1 MKPSNLLKGKWA
13 SAKKHFANF
22 FGQENCRLRKGA
34 KPEQGIDLDR

>member
-1 MKPSNLLKGKWA
+1 MGEREEKH
-13 SAKKHFANF
+13 SAFL